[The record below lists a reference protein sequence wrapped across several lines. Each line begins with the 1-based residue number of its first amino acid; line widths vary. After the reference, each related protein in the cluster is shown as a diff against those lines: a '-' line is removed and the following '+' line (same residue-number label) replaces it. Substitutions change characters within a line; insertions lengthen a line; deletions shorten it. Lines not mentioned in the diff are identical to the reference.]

1 MKLFRTNV
9 LALAL
14 AGAVLVPTLSGAA
27 SGATLDKQAPKVG
40 VALNAKA
47 MVDADIVTL
56 GDLFDGVGEKA
67 ETPVAYAPRPGKRAY
82 FGARWLYR
90 LARAHNLSWR
100 PLSKHTQAVVERR
113 GQVIDREEIKD
124 AILGAMRARG
134 VDADLEVGLTNA
146 MIRMHVPANAPATVS
161 VDEISYDN
169 HSKRFAALL
178 SAPADDPNAQR
189 LRVAGHMVAMTEVP
203 VVNRRVA
210 KGDVI
215 AEADIAWKK
224 IRTDRLR
231 RDTVTRPENLIG
243 KSPIRGPSGRLRDPF
258 GGSPPPALDQKGR
271 SRHHRFAG
279 SGHAVDR
286 PGQGAGTWVGRR
298 QHQSQQRAVV
308 ASDRRDGCFRRK
320 SDRFHRRSN
329 GHGAVSGEKADGKQL
344 PRPAVYRAEVFG
356 F

>member
-113 GQVIDREEIKD
+113 SQVIGREEIKD
-124 AILGAMRARG
+124 AILGAMRSRG
-134 VDADLEVGLTNA
+134 LDTDLEVGLTNA
-146 MIRMHVPANAPATVS
+146 MIRIYVPANAPATVS

-243 KSPIRGPSGRLRDPF
+243 KSPIRGLRVGF
-258 GGSPPPALDQKGR
+258 AIR
-271 SRHHRFAG
+271 S
-279 SGHAVDR
+279 
-286 PGQGAGTWVGRR
+286 
-298 QHQSQQRAVV
+298 
-308 ASDRRDGCFRRK
+308 
-320 SDRFHRRSN
+320 
-329 GHGAVSGEKADGKQL
+329 
-344 PRPAVYRAEVFG
+344 AEVRRPLLIKKG
-356 F
+356 DLVTIVLRGPGMRLTAQGKALEHGSDGDSIRVSNARSSQVIDATVVSAGKVTVSTADQMAMAR